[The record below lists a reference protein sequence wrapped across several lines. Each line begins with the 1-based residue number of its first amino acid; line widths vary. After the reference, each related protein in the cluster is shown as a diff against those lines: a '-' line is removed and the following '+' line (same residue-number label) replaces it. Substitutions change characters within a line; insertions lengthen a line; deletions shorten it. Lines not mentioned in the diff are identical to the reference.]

1 MNNFSKRLSEALE
14 KSKMTQKEL
23 AVRIGVTTATLSRY
37 ISGER
42 LPKIDVVANM
52 ATALHTTSNYL
63 LSQEDNAEFD
73 FMQVE
78 RLLARNAAKMTVK
91 EKKALINALFNEDE
105 D

>member
-1 MNNFSKRLSEALE
+1 MDNFAKRLSEALE
-14 KSKMTQKEL
+14 KSEMTQKEL

-63 LSQEDNAEFD
+63 LGQEDNMEFD